1 MAKKQPST
9 EKKSK
14 AAAKPAA
21 SGAKPAKGV
30 KAAKNVAG
38 APASAAE
45 AKSPAPKSPAPKK
58 PAAAAPKAPARVI
71 TLEEIGLAAGEV
83 WGALSNGNG
92 DQTLATIKK
101 SVDAP
106 ADLVLLALGWL
117 AREDKLAIDAD
128 GGAVTIGLK

>member
-21 SGAKPAKGV
+21 AGSKSAKGV
-30 KAAKNVAG
+30 KAAKTVDG

-45 AKSPAPKSPAPKK
+45 ANSPAPKK
-58 PAAAAPKAPARVI
+58 KSTAAAKTATPTRTI
-71 TLEEIGLAAGEV
+71 TLEEIGVAAGEV

-117 AREDKLAIDAD
+117 AREDKLSIDAT
-128 GGAVTIGLK
+128 GRAVTIGLK

>member
-14 AAAKPAA
+14 PAT
-21 SGAKPAKGV
+21 SGAKSP
-30 KAAKNVAG
+30 KAAKAAKGIDG

-45 AKSPAPKSPAPKK
+45 AKVPSPKK
-58 PAAAAPKAPARVI
+58 RPSTAAKPPARAI
-71 TLEEIGLAAGEV
+71 TLEEIGLAAGET
-83 WGALSNGNG
+83 WGVLSNG

-117 AREDKLAIDAD
+117 AREDKLTIDAA
-128 GGAVTIGLK
+128 GRAVTIGLK